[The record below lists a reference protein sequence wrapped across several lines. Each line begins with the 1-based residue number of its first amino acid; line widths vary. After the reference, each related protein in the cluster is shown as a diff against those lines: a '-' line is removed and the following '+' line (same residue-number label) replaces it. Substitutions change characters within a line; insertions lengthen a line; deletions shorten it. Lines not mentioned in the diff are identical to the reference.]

1 MQVILFYCRTR
12 IVFSL
17 FLVIENNEIV
27 YRQYVD
33 LSIAVATPKGLVVPV
48 MRNVQ
53 LLNYAQIEKMMV
65 ELGAKVFHVQNSLFQ
80 MFSKIQARDN
90 KLAIEV
96 IFLDLYYLI
105 VPYVGYGRWYLHN

>member
-1 MQVILFYCRTR
+1 MQVTLFYCRTR

-65 ELGAKVFHVQNSLFQ
+65 ELGAKVFHA
-80 MFSKIQARDN
+80 K
-90 KLAIEV
+90 
-96 IFLDLYYLI
+96 
-105 VPYVGYGRWYLHN
+105 

>member
-1 MQVILFYCRTR
+1 MQVTLFYYRTR

-17 FLVIENNEIV
+17 VLVIENNEIV

-65 ELGAKVFHVQNSLFQ
+65 ELGAKVFHA
-80 MFSKIQARDN
+80 K
-90 KLAIEV
+90 
-96 IFLDLYYLI
+96 
-105 VPYVGYGRWYLHN
+105 

>member
-1 MQVILFYCRTR
+1 MQVTLFYCRTR

-65 ELGAKVFHVQNSLFQ
+65 ELGAKVFYA
-80 MFSKIQARDN
+80 K
-90 KLAIEV
+90 
-96 IFLDLYYLI
+96 
-105 VPYVGYGRWYLHN
+105 

>member
-1 MQVILFYCRTR
+1 MQVTLFYCRTR

-17 FLVIENNEIV
+17 VLVIENNEIV

-65 ELGAKVFHVQNSLFQ
+65 ELGAKVFHA
-80 MFSKIQARDN
+80 K
-90 KLAIEV
+90 
-96 IFLDLYYLI
+96 
-105 VPYVGYGRWYLHN
+105 